1 MACCTVCAMPLDITH
16 ASAELLASCRT
27 GMWTGCAMHQGVR
40 IITQSEG
47 ELNSVTLVDD
57 EH

>member
-1 MACCTVCAMPLDITH
+1 MPLDITH